1 MQSQI
6 HELGF
11 FWEGNFGDV
20 GPTTYVAPNELWYTL
35 QMEQSPRHSWRVS
48 YIQSTITSNDLD
60 SKNLAET
67 KEAIIFENNV
77 KENYL

>member
-6 HELGF
+6 HELGFF

-35 QMEQSPRHSWRVS
+35 QMEQK
-48 YIQSTITSNDLD
+48 
-60 SKNLAET
+60 SKTFVACILYTVYNHI
-67 KEAIIFENNV
+67 K
-77 KENYL
+77 